1 MLMLLLWLYMY
12 MIVDN
17 IAAVFLEH
25 AVFDPANM
33 PEVRLCSSPVPVD
46 FCNQLGLED
55 KHKAKGTRES
65 ARHELYLTN
74 QIDLLPGKI

>member
-46 FCNQLGLED
+46 FCNQLGGQAQGERYAG
-55 KHKAKGTRES
+55 KCS
-65 ARHELYLTN
+65 A
-74 QIDLLPGKI
+74 